1 MPQAIISII
10 SQPKVLQ
17 LTKQAQLQNF
27 LGMHQTLLHLDQFD
41 HQCIVG
47 CHYSV
52 QIKSRKLIVYDG
64 LRHE

>member
-1 MPQAIISII
+1 
-10 SQPKVLQ
+10 LQ
-17 LTKQAQLQNF
+17 LAKQAQLQNF

-52 QIKSRKLIVYDG
+52 QIKSRKLIVYDR
-64 LRHE
+64 LRHD